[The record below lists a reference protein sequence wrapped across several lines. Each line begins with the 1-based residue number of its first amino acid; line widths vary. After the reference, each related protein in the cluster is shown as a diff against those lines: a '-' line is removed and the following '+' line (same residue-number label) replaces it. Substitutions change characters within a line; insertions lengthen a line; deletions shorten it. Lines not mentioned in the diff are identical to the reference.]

1 MRKFS
6 SSLVLALLASLLLA
20 ACGFKLRGTGPQDPL
35 PFSTIFLGFG
45 ETSPVGVQLRRNLNA
60 MGNVRVVQKREE
72 ADAILEVLRE
82 GREKQVL
89 SLNSQGRV
97 REYNLLYRLNFRVID
112 RQGRQLLAPNE
123 VLIRRVQSYNEAQA
137 LAKEVEEAQM
147 YQEMQTDLVQQ
158 VLRRIAAIKPP
169 EPVPEPTPEPAPAP
183 VRQ

>member
-6 SSLVLALLASLLLA
+6 GTLVIALLASLLLA

-35 PFSTIFLGFG
+35 PFSTIFLGFA
-45 ETSPVGVQLRRNLNA
+45 ETSPVGVQLRRYLNA
-60 MGNVRVVQKREE
+60 TGNVRVAKTREE
-72 ADAILEVLRE
+72 ADAILEVIRE
-82 GREKQVL
+82 GREKQIL

-97 REYNLLYRLNFRVID
+97 REYNLFYRLNFRVVD

-147 YQEMQTDLVQQ
+147 YQEMQADLVQQ
-158 VLRRIAAIKPP
+158 VLRRISAIKPP
-169 EPVPEPTPEPAPAP
+169 EPTPEAAPTPAPAS
-183 VRQ
+183 R